1 MVRIYPQ
8 NLCEQLVNKHQI
20 FTANLPRFFKH
31 SIGQDAGCT
40 YKLSLDVYPDSFDC
54 LICFASRRNLLRASP
69 RDPQHIDGICYLWFD
84 ATLGNFLLCKK
95 LKIDNEIKSS
105 RFEIRLTKSEA
116 ASITASASIQNMSV
130 SEFIRH
136 RAHARK
142 VDIAYENKIIFELK
156 EFVAGMNA
164 LYVGLVERG
173 VPPTVVD
180 WQLLVDD
187 VIATMKR
194 IEK

>member
-1 MVRIYPQ
+1 M
-8 NLCEQLVNKHQI
+8 
-20 FTANLPRFFKH
+20 
-31 SIGQDAGCT
+31 
-40 YKLSLDVYPDSFDC
+40 
-54 LICFASRRNLLRASP
+54 
-69 RDPQHIDGICYLWFD
+69 
-84 ATLGNFLLCKK
+84 CKK

-173 VPPTVVD
+173 VPPTVGD
-180 WQLLVDD
+180 WQPLADD